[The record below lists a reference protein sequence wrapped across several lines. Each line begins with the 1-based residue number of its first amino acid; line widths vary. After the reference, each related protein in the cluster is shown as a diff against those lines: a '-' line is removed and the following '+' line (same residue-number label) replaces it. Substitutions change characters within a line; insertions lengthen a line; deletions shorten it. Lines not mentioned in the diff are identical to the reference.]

1 MLKCCAV
8 GWHLKQSEGL
18 AGEGGRGERGQTAL
32 QRTVCHI
39 QHRMLPQG
47 VVCNPLHHH
56 YITDICIVGVPTE
69 SSALSEYGCQVLLC
83 GSQFEG
89 FISSTATSQ
98 TQPVEHISCKI
109 MIKISLNI
117 LGE

>member
-1 MLKCCAV
+1 MR
-8 GWHLKQSEGL
+8 E
-18 AGEGGRGERGQTAL
+18 GEGREVRLLFRGLSVIFSTGCFHRGWSVT
-32 QRTVCHI
+32 
-39 QHRMLPQG
+39 
-47 VVCNPLHHH
+47 H
-56 YITDICIVGVPTE
+56 YIIITSPIICIVGVPTE

-98 TQPVEHISCKI
+98 TQLVEPHLLQRI
-109 MIKISLNI
+109 MINISPFLSPLNI